1 MFFIM
6 EVSVTDRD
14 TYVETVDQYVP
25 KARSV
30 ERYGGTM
37 RVAGGHV
44 DVLVGDW
51 KPKNLLIVE
60 FADKDGLDSWTK
72 SDDCADLMEL
82 VGRSGALSAVTVAGM

>member
-14 TYVETVDQYVP
+14 AYVATVDQWVP

-37 RVAGGHV
+37 RIAGGHV

-51 KPKNLLIVE
+51 KPKNLMIVE
-60 FADKDGLDSWTK
+60 FADKDALDSWTK
-72 SDDCADLMEL
+72 SEDLADLMEL
-82 VGRSGALSAVTVAGM
+82 IGRSGPLSAVTVAGM

>member
-14 TYVETVDQYVP
+14 AYVATVDQWVP

-37 RVAGGHV
+37 RIAGGHV

-51 KPKNLLIVE
+51 KPKNLMIVE
-60 FADKDGLDSWTK
+60 FADKDALDSWTK
-72 SDDCADLMEL
+72 SDDLADLMEL
-82 VGRSGALSAVTVAGM
+82 IGRSGPLSAVTVAGM